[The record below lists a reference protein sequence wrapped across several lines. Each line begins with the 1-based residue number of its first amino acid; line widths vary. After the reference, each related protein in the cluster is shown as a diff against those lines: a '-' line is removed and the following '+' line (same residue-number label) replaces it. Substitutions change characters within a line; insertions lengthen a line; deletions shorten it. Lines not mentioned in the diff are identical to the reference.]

1 MHDKK
6 KILHFGRSQK
16 LFRYAKYSPLTVPF
30 LIEKKTYFTPVSY
43 REKFNKN
50 YGLNK
55 PTPD

>member
-1 MHDKK
+1 MIKK
-6 KILHFGRSQK
+6 KSCILAVRKSF
-16 LFRYAKYSPLTVPF
+16 FRYAKYSPLTVPF